1 MRTWQAMAMDTPHWR
16 LDYLFALGPAS
27 WLVHLCVTGLSAAA
41 LIHAGAGPW
50 VAGWVAVMAAVSLA
64 MIGLSLAWRGTADAA
79 SYGAAHTWLTA
90 LAGLA
95 WGMGAMLVANEAERA
110 LPLYTLALGGTALG
124 AVSSQH
130 ALPRS
135 CLVSIWTSVPLL
147 ALAHFGRGANQ
158 DEVLI
163 ALMMLLYGVVLT
175 ALGGRMNTFLSQN
188 RALADALAEKIDALT
203 QAKAALEEAHMARS
217 GFLAQASHDLRQP
230 VHAIGLFVE
239 YLSGLRI
246 GRDGREVLANMDRAL
261 DSLSRLCRSL
271 LDISALDVGRVKPVI
286 TPFAL
291 NDVLGE
297 VVRQAAEGVR
307 QHGATLRLVPVRA
320 WVATDAALLHM
331 MVQNL
336 VSNAVKYAPGA
347 RILLGVRRRGGTLR
361 IEVLDTGP
369 GIPAADQ
376 ARIFQE
382 FVRLDAGGGEH
393 VEGLGLGLSIVRR
406 LGDLLKLETG
416 LASTPGKGACFSISG
431 LAAVKAESSLR
442 MPSRARPHEARLNR
456 LRVLVVDDDPA
467 VRDSTARLLARWGC
481 TVRACSRAADALL
494 LDDRF
499 DFLICDHDTGEALS
513 GGDLI
518 ARLRARAGR
527 GIPAAIITGSV
538 LDADGRRADAVTVL
552 AKPVRPAQLR
562 SVLLTAVAPQTSP
575 NSAAIAA
582 AAERDDTL
590 RARNSADT

>member
-1 MRTWQAMAMDTPHWR
+1 MR
-16 LDYLFALGPAS
+16 
-27 WLVHLCVTGLSAAA
+27 
-41 LIHAGAGPW
+41 GA
-50 VAGWVAVMAAVSLA
+50 
-64 MIGLSLAWRGTADAA
+64 ADAA
-79 SYGAAHTWLTA
+79 LYGAAHSGLTA

-95 WGMGAMLVANEAERA
+95 WGLGALFVANEAERA
-110 LPLYTLALGGTALG
+110 LTLYTLALGGTALG

-135 CLVSIWTSVPLL
+135 CLVSIWTSIPLL
-147 ALAHFGRGANQ
+147 ALAHFGQGANR
-158 DEVLI
+158 DEMFI
-163 ALMMLLYGVVLT
+163 ALMILLYGGVLT
-175 ALGGRMNTFLSQN
+175 ALGGRMNAFLSQN
-188 RALADALAEKIDALT
+188 HAMAGALAEKIAALT

-286 TPFAL
+286 APVAL

-297 VVRQAAEGVR
+297 VVRQAAESVR
-307 QHGATLRLVPVRA
+307 QRGSTLHYVPVRA

-347 RILLGVRRRGGTLR
+347 RILMGVRRRGGTLR
-361 IEVLDTGP
+361 IAVLDTGP
-369 GIPAADQ
+369 GIKAADQ
-376 ARIFQE
+376 AAVFQE
-382 FVRLDAGGGEH
+382 FVRLDDGREH
-393 VEGLGLGLSIVRR
+393 VEGVGLGLCIVRR

-416 LASTPGKGACFSISG
+416 LTSQPGKGACFSIGGLVVVTADSG
-431 LAAVKAESSLR
+431 LR
-442 MPSRARPHEARLNR
+442 TPSRARPHEARLGGF
-456 LRVLVVDDDPA
+456 RVLVVDDDPT
-467 VRDSTARLLARWGC
+467 VRESTARLLARWGY
-481 TVRACSRAADALL
+481 TVRACARAQDALG

-499 DFLICDHDTGEALS
+499 DFLICDHDTGEAMS
-513 GGDLI
+513 GGEPI
-518 ARLRARAGR
+518 ARLRTRSER
-527 GIPAAIITGSV
+527 DIPAAIITGSF
-538 LDADGRRADAVTVL
+538 LGADADRWRGRAVTIL

-562 SVLLTAVAPQTSP
+562 SVLLAAVTAQTSP
-575 NSAAIAA
+575 SSAAIAA

-590 RARNSADT
+590 RARNSAET

>member
-1 MRTWQAMAMDTPHWR
+1 MTSAVPRWR
-16 LDYLFALGPAS
+16 LDYLFALGSAS
-27 WLVHLCVTGLSAAA
+27 WLVHLCVAGLTATA
-41 LIHAGAGPW
+41 LYHAGGVTWAIW
-50 VAGWVAVMAAVSLA
+50 WFAVMAVVSLA
-64 MIGLSLAWRGTADAA
+64 MIGLGLSWRRNESGDAGLH
-79 SYGAAHTWLTA
+79 GAAHTGMTA

-95 WGMGAMLVANEAERA
+95 WGLGAMLVAADAEGA
-110 LPLYTLALGGTALG
+110 FTLYTLALGGTALG

-135 CLVSIWTSVPLL
+135 CHVSIWTSIPLL
-147 ALAHFGRGANQ
+147 ALAHFGEGSSRDA
-158 DEVLI
+158 I
-163 ALMMLLYGVVLT
+163 ALALMVLLYGALLT
-175 ALGGRMNTFLSQN
+175 ALGGRMNAFLSQN
-188 RALADALAEKIDALT
+188 RDMAEALAEKIGALT

-271 LDISALDVGRVKPVI
+271 LDISALDVGRVKPVVA
-286 TPFAL
+286 PVAL

-297 VVRQAAEGVR
+297 VVRQAAESAR
-307 QHGATLRLVPVRA
+307 QRGITLRHVPVRA

-347 RILLGVRRRGGTLR
+347 RILVGVRRQAETLR

-369 GIPAADQ
+369 GIMATDQ
-376 ARIFQE
+376 VRVFQE
-382 FVRLDAGGGEH
+382 FVRLEARGSEH
-393 VEGLGLGLSIVRR
+393 VEGLGLGLCIVKR

-416 LASTPGKGACFSISG
+416 LTSRPGKGACFSISG
-431 LAAVKAESSLR
+431 LKTVTPESSLR
-442 MPSRARPHEARLNR
+442 MPSRAPSHEARLNG

-467 VRDSTARLLARWGC
+467 VRESTARLLARWGC
-481 TVRACSRAADALL
+481 TVRAHARAHDALL

-499 DFLICDHDTGEALS
+499 DFLICDHDTGESLP
-513 GGDLI
+513 GGELI
-518 ARLRARAGR
+518 LRLRARAGR
-527 GIPAAIITGSV
+527 EIPAAIITGSV
-538 LDADGRRADAVTVL
+538 LDESAEAWRSNAVTIL

-562 SVLLTAVAPQTSP
+562 SVLLAAMAAQTKPS
-575 NSAAIAA
+575 SAAIAA

-590 RARNSADT
+590 RARNSAET